1 MLRSNYIR
9 GPARDR
15 PPPEAQNKFTKIS
28 PQGTKRKEGRLMKN
42 TALKKFGA
50 LFVSGVMVLAMS
62 ATAFA
67 AEDMAGEGG
76 VIGEFSTPD
85 TPEANLD
92 TSVTI
97 YKEITAYNPE
107 ACTVNAPTI
116 TYSYS
121 IAAGSAGKDIY
132 DVSTAHSPA
141 ANVHATT
148 KAGIGSPTITSSVV
162 LNPNVQLN
170 ASSTGEKNT
179 FPLKINFDGVFTG
192 AAAGVYRYVI
202 TETCS
207 DAAKTAAG
215 IADGSITDTRYMD
228 VYVDGSGR
236 IYGYVCFAYDNNI
249 DARDSAAAADKVD
262 KAFKTEGFVAGTD
275 TASGS
280 AVTADS
286 YYTFNFTLSKTLV
299 NDAFSTSHEFPFTV
313 TLANST
319 VTAAVLP
326 IMTTSGNATQAALT
340 AGAIDGTWNPRIADG
355 GEISYVGIPCG
366 TTVTINETNDVT
378 GVTYSSESTGADTNA
393 AVKNIFTSEVSN
405 NAVINCG
412 ATACAAARENHNN
425 VVFTN
430 TLLQISPTGIA
441 LRFTPFAIMLTA
453 GVFFVVLAKKSRRED
468 ED

>member
-15 PPPEAQNKFTKIS
+15 PPPEAQNKFTKIC

-42 TALKKFGA
+42 TTLKKFGA

-67 AEDMAGEGG
+67 AADMDGEGG
-76 VIGEFSTPD
+76 VIGEFTTPD
-85 TPEANLD
+85 QATVQD
-92 TSVTI
+92 TSVII

-107 ACTVNAPTI
+107 TCTVNAPTI

-132 DVSTAHSPA
+132 DVSSAHSPA

-162 LNPNVQLN
+162 LDPTVPLN
-170 ASSTGEKNT
+170 ASSAGEKNT
-179 FPLKINFDGVFTG
+179 FQLTINFEGVFTG

-215 IADGSITDTRYMD
+215 IADGSITNTRYMD

-249 DARDSAAAADKVD
+249 DARDSAAAADTVD

-326 IMTTSGNATQAALT
+326 IMTTSGNAHQTALT
-340 AGAIDGTWNPRIADG
+340 AGAIAGTWSPTIADG

-378 GVTYSSESTGADTNA
+378 GVTYSSVSAGADTNA
-393 AVKNIFTSEVSN
+393 AVKNIFTSELSN
-405 NAVINCG
+405 DAVINCG
-412 ATACAAARENHNN
+412 ATACAAAAENHD

-468 ED
+468 EV